1 MSGGEAPPRTLVC
14 VDSSVAFKWFCSENE
29 SSIDEALTLLADHQE
44 GRSLIAAPPHM
55 PAEVLNGLHH
65 RLTSMEVAH
74 LAAALGG
81 MDILYHGWSSE
92 LLVDATALA
101 TRHNLTVHDALF
113 PALAVLLD
121 CELVTADRAQ
131 ARVTECPVRLLR

>member
-1 MSGGEAPPRTLVC
+1 MSERTAALEIVC
-14 VDSSVAFKWFCSENE
+14 IDSSVAFKWFCSTDET
-29 SSIDEALTLLADHQE
+29 SVDEALRLLARHQD
-44 GRSLIAAPPHM
+44 GDLIIAAPPHM

-65 RLTSMEVAH
+65 RLGTEEVGR
-74 LAAALGG
+74 LSLALGQ
-81 MDILYHGWSSE
+81 MEIYYYAWSSD
-92 LLVDATALA
+92 LLAQAAELA
-101 TRHNLTVHDALF
+101 TRHKLTIHDALF